1 MNPDLISKVMQEMGR
16 KGGKKGGKKGAKM
29 RAEALTPER
38 RSQIARKAAK
48 ARWANT
54 KQKNSSKTKKQKR

>member
-1 MNPDLISKVMQEMGR
+1 MDPDLISKVMQAMGR

-29 RAEALTPER
+29 RAETLTPEQ

-48 ARWANT
+48 ARWA
-54 KQKNSSKTKKQKR
+54 KARKKH